1 MPARFCFLI
10 VCLALLVLGCPGS
23 QSSPNRPASR
33 SFRTFTSDTIPEL
46 VAYEAFFTQV
56 VAHERRAMSPELS
69 PETRELI
76 EQRLRLMTEL
86 EEPEFEVVRQA
97 SRNAVAGLEELGRE
111 VAAVVQGT
119 SPRSNLRSVQFRALQ
134 ARREGMIAAA
144 IQQLRE
150 GLGEVRFQEVDP
162 RIREHVSR
170 TLRVYDV
177 KPAVPA
183 GN

>member
-1 MPARFCFLI
+1 MPARSCFLI
-10 VCLALLVLGCPGS
+10 ACLALLALCCPA
-23 QSSPNRPASR
+23 QRSPNRPLAGG
-33 SFRTFTSDTIPEL
+33 FRTFTSDTIPEL
-46 VAYEAFFTQV
+46 VAYEAFFAQV
-56 VAHERRAMSPELS
+56 AAHERRAANPELS

-86 EEPEFEVVRQA
+86 EEPEFELVRQA
-97 SRNAVAGLEELGRE
+97 SHNAVAGLEDLGRE

-119 SPRSNLRSVQFRALQ
+119 GPSLNQRSVKFQALQ

-150 GLGEVRFQEVDP
+150 GLGEARFQEMDR
-162 RIREHVSR
+162 RIREHVSK